1 MQIDKQQI
9 LSMLQGMGHHD
20 QANQADAQLPDQ
32 VDTDQHG
39 SILDKLGINLGSPLG
54 GAGGQAGGQTGETG
68 GESGGL
74 GGMIGKLGL

>member
-20 QANQADAQLPDQ
+20 QASQADAQLPDQ

-39 SILDKLGINLGSPLG
+39 GILDSLGINLGSLLG
-54 GAGGQAGGQTGETG
+54 GSGGGQSEGQAG
-68 GESGGL
+68 GESGGI